1 MGRKKDT
8 YMGNPNLPTANATF
22 EYTPEMVAEI
32 AKCRDSLLYFGAN
45 YFYIIDPDEG
55 KKIIPL
61 FDYQT
66 RLLKAFE
73 EFKQNIV
80 LSSRQSGKTTVATIL
95 ALHEACFKDHK
106 NIIIVANK
114 EETAKNIFKRVK
126 LAYTE
131 LPNWIKPGVAKWGD
145 TTMELSNGSLVE
157 ISTTTGNA
165 ARGKTINCV
174 TGDGMIKIRNKK
186 TGEILDISLSNLH
199 QKMLNNQKIQTI
211 LIE

>member
-8 YMGNPNLPTANATF
+8 YMGNPNLPTASATF

-80 LSSRQSGKTTVATIL
+80 LSSRQSGK
-95 ALHEACFKDHK
+95 CFSE
-106 NIIIVANK
+106 N
-114 EETAKNIFKRVK
+114 T
-126 LAYTE
+126 L
-131 LPNWIKPGVAKWGD
+131 IKV
-145 TTMELSNGSLVE
+145 
-157 ISTTTGNA
+157 
-165 ARGKTINCV
+165 
-174 TGDGMIKIRNKK
+174 RNKK
-186 TGEILDISLSNLH
+186 TGEIEEIDALSFYNRV
-199 QKMLNNQKIQTI
+199 KK
-211 LIE
+211 